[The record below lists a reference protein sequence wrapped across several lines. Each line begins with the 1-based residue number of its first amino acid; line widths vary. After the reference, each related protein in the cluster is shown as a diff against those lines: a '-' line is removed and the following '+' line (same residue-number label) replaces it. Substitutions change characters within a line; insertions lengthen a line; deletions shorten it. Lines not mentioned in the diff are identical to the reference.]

1 MKHNRSRK
9 PRLFTVTAC
18 GVLGILLSAPALPH
32 GGGLNSSGCHNDNVN
47 GGYHCHRTA
56 VPQTSDNDELSVGVF
71 GSMVARWRA

>member
-47 GGYHCHRTA
+47 GGHTTATGMARTGSRWMLKWCLE
-56 VPQTSDNDELSVGVF
+56 PCWLSAL
-71 GSMVARWRA
+71 SI